1 MSSSTE
7 QSVDWALQML
17 VVAGA
22 AAFAHAL
29 FLAGN
34 WGVVKAWSLAGHD
47 NADSYIMEGSAFD
60 EKAHVAQANAVERS
74 VTIVASQK
82 ALPTTLA
89 MLGLL
94 ITSGGAG
101 WGGTALYLLTG
112 GASAGGGC
120 SAVLAAATAAA
131 VAAHLAQS
139 FLDFAVGAAWLAR
152 DPTARKTAEQTA
164 KGLAKMGLGGGR
176 DCGLTAA

>member
-60 EKAHVAQANAVERS
+60 EKAHVAQGEAP
-74 VTIVASQK
+74 
-82 ALPTTLA
+82 ALPLQDVHSQTSCMPGFMHTRGWNLVLIPDSA
-89 MLGLL
+89 EYKLL
-94 ITSGGAG
+94 PLVS
-101 WGGTALYLLTG
+101 LM
-112 GASAGGGC
+112 SR
-120 SAVLAAATAAA
+120 S
-131 VAAHLAQS
+131 
-139 FLDFAVGAAWLAR
+139 
-152 DPTARKTAEQTA
+152 
-164 KGLAKMGLGGGR
+164 
-176 DCGLTAA
+176 